1 MAHKTSLSL
10 ENLVAL
16 GTEKLAQIILDE
28 TKANAP
34 FRKKVNAALA
44 GAKGPEAV
52 AALIDR
58 RLAALEKARA
68 MVAWEKEKDFA
79 ADLAATV
86 ETIAKELAQAA
97 AAMALE
103 RLLRFVDTHAKV
115 FERIDD
121 SSGRIQDVYWRAA
134 KAAPELAQKLPEG
147 ERAGL
152 AKRLTKSLDLDTHGL
167 GAEIA
172 IAIAPLLPGPALAAW
187 DRELAKAGPEDHF
200 IRVRQAVAD
209 ARGDLDAFLILE
221 AQRPAWSQNPLRAAE
236 RLLAAGRLDEA
247 LDWARRDHRGGVAYA
262 SSADVA
268 EGRIRRLHDVER
280 VALEA
285 RILEAQGDKP
295 SAQTLRW
302 QAFAETLDPAPLRDY
317 LQKLGDFE
325 EDDELARAFA
335 HVEASRQLYS
345 ALAFFIAWP
354 HLDRA
359 AKLVAAKAGQWDGQH
374 YGALGRAASALE
386 EKFPLAASVLYR
398 ALLDDILKR
407 GKSQAY
413 GHGAR
418 YLAQL
423 ETLAAEIEDWGGIA
437 DHAAYVTELRKSHGR
452 KYGFWSLTEAK
463 PKR

>member
-1 MAHKTSLSL
+1 MAKTSLTL

-16 GTEKLAQIILDE
+16 GAEKLAQLILDE
-28 TKANAP
+28 ARTNAP
-34 FRKKVNAALA
+34 FRKKANAALA

-58 RLAALEKARA
+58 RLSALEKGRA

-86 ETIAKELAQAA
+86 ETIVKELAQADA
-97 AAMALE
+97 ALALE
-103 RLLRFVDTHAKV
+103 RLLRFIDSHAKV

-134 KAAPELAQKLPEG
+134 KAAPELAQKLTEN

-172 IAIAPLLPGPALAAW
+172 IAIAPLLPAPALAAW
-187 DRELAKAGPEDHF
+187 DRELAKAGAEDRF
-200 IRVRQAVAD
+200 VRVRQAVAE

-236 RLLAAGRLDEA
+236 KLLAAGRLDEA
-247 LDWARRDHRGGVAYA
+247 LDWARREHRGGVAYA
-262 SSADVA
+262 ATADIA

-285 RILEAQGDKP
+285 RILEARGDKT
-295 SAQTLRW
+295 SAQALRW
-302 QAFAETLDPAPLRDY
+302 QAFEATLDPAPLRDY

-335 HVEASRQLYS
+335 HVEDSRQLYS
-345 ALAFFIAWP
+345 ALSFFIAWP
-354 HLDRA
+354 QLDRA
-359 AKLVAAKAGQWDGQH
+359 ARLVEARDGQWDGQH
-374 YGALGRAASALE
+374 YGALGCSASALE

-398 ALLDDILKR
+398 ALLDAILKR

-423 ETLAAEIEDWGGIA
+423 ETLAAEIVHWGEIA
-437 DHAAYVTELRKSHGR
+437 DHAAYVVDLRKNHGR
-452 KYGFWSLTEAK
+452 KSGFWSLTEAK